1 MKKIKIIS
9 TIIFIIT
16 TLVLAVFSLSNI
28 KQVKTDLISGFLS
41 SSTEKNRDVIK
52 LSKLASNKMHVIFE
66 TTDYY
71 DNEDLRDEFLSSL
84 DTNVFSVENK
94 EFLNVLDLYKSKPHN
109 FLTEHKRTLL
119 KNKDYSKIDKE
130 SLEDLYNPIG
140 IMLETPDK
148 DPYLFLTSYLKSFDG
163 IRFTSTSNV
172 ISYKGKYYSELTLVL
187 NSDISYLKGLE
198 KLKNQLVSGD
208 VNIYFTG
215 PLIHSYMTSS
225 KSVVEINTICVISVL
240 ALVLLCGLYFKSL
253 KIFVPIG
260 LSIFFGIGFGYL
272 VTNLIFDTLNILT
285 FVFSTTLI
293 GISLD
298 YSLHFYMTER
308 KKTFYKSLTVSMLT
322 TVLAFLT
329 LLFTGVE
336 VLKEI
341 AIFTAFGLIGV
352 YLFVVL
358 ILPLFNFG
366 IKKGENFS
374 VPDLSNFKTYFLIVI
389 GLTFLSGL
397 CRLTFNDDI
406 KALYVPPQSLLK
418 AETLYKNIY
427 ETKDKSFI
435 VVKGKDLDEIIKNEE
450 KITQKLENE
459 NVPYISLTKLVP
471 SERKQKENQ
480 KLIKELYLE
489 NLDVYA
495 NFLDKSTISKLKNSF
510 DNDKVESLD
519 LFKYPYLKNFL
530 LDENT
535 SFIIVPAEYM
545 LEDEFNQI
553 VVSKDISAIVKSC
566 RKHCQY
572 ILPVILFVLI
582 GLLVGIYGFNKARK
596 IILSPFLGIIFAV
609 GLLSLLGCSMN
620 IFSILA
626 LFLILGFSLDYS
638 IFRASGDANS
648 KKAVLI
654 SCISTVFSF
663 FLLSLTS
670 FTLISSMGKVLCIGI
685 LTSYIL
691 SLVLLPENDKV

>member
-1 MKKIKIIS
+1 MKKIKLIS
-9 TIIFIIT
+9 TIIFILV
-16 TLVLAVFSLSNI
+16 TLLLAVFSLSNI
-28 KQVKTDLISGFLS
+28 KEVKMDLISGFLS
-41 SSTEKNRDVIK
+41 NATEKNRDVIK

-94 EFLNVLDLYKSKPHN
+94 EFLNILDLYKNNPHN

-119 KNKDYSKIDKE
+119 KNKDYQKLDRE
-130 SLEDLYNPIG
+130 SLQDLYNPIG

-148 DPYLFLTSYLKSFDG
+148 DPYLFLTDYLKSFDG
-163 IRFTSTSNV
+163 IRFTSSSNV
-172 ISYKGKYYSELTLVL
+172 INYNNKYYSELTLAL
-187 NSDISYLKGLE
+187 NNDISYLKGLE
-198 KLKNQLVSGD
+198 KLRSQLVSGD
-208 VNIYFTG
+208 VNIYFSG
-215 PLIHSYMTSS
+215 PLMHTYLTSS
-225 KSVVEINTICVISVL
+225 KSVVEINTICVISL
-240 ALVLLCGLYFKSL
+240 IALVLLCKFYFKSL
-253 KIFVPIG
+253 KIFIPIG

-272 VTNLIFDTLNILT
+272 VTNLVFDSINVLT

-298 YSLHFYMTER
+298 YSLHYYLTER
-308 KKTFYKSLTVSMLT
+308 KKSFYKSLTISMLT
-322 TVLAFLT
+322 TVFAFLT

-341 AIFTAFGLIGV
+341 AIFTGMGLVGV

-358 ILPLFNFG
+358 ILPLLNFN
-366 IKKGENFS
+366 IKKGEEIKI
-374 VPDLSNFKTYFLIVI
+374 PDLSNFKTYILIII

-397 CRLTFNDDI
+397 CRLNFNDDI
-406 KALYVPPQSLLK
+406 KALYVPPKSLLK
-418 AETLYKNIY
+418 AEALYKNVY

-435 VVKGKDLDEIIKNEE
+435 VVRGKTFNELIKNEE
-450 KITQKLENE
+450 KITKRLEQE
-459 NVPYISLTKLVP
+459 NVPYVSMTKIVP
-471 SERKQKENQ
+471 SVEKQKENQ
-480 KLIKELYLE
+480 MLIKQLYFE
-489 NLDVYA
+489 NLDGYA
-495 NFLDKSTISKLKNSF
+495 NFLDKATISKLKNSF
-510 DNDKVESLD
+510 SSDMLADLD
-519 LFKYPYLKNFL
+519 LVSYPYLRNFL
-530 LDENT
+530 LDDNT
-535 SFIIVPAEYM
+535 SFIVIPAEYM
-545 LEDEFNQI
+545 LEEEFNQI
-553 VVSKDISAIVKSC
+553 IVSKDISMIVKDC

-572 ILPVILFVLI
+572 ILPIILLVLV
-582 GLLVGIYGFNKARK
+582 GLLLSIYGYVKARK
-596 IILSPFLGIIFAV
+596 IILAPFLGIIFSV
-609 GLLSLLGCSMN
+609 GILSLFGFSMN

-638 IFRASGDANS
+638 IFRASGDTNS
-648 KKAVLI
+648 KNAVFI

-691 SLVLLPENDKV
+691 SLALLPEKDEV

>member
-1 MKKIKIIS
+1 
-9 TIIFIIT
+9 
-16 TLVLAVFSLSNI
+16 
-28 KQVKTDLISGFLS
+28 
-41 SSTEKNRDVIK
+41 
-52 LSKLASNKMHVIFE
+52 MHVIFE

-94 EFLNVLDLYKSKPHN
+94 EFLNILDLYKSKPHN

-308 KKTFYKSLTVSMLT
+308 KKTF
-322 TVLAFLT
+322 
-329 LLFTGVE
+329 
-336 VLKEI
+336 
-341 AIFTAFGLIGV
+341 
-352 YLFVVL
+352 
-358 ILPLFNFG
+358 
-366 IKKGENFS
+366 
-374 VPDLSNFKTYFLIVI
+374 
-389 GLTFLSGL
+389 
-397 CRLTFNDDI
+397 
-406 KALYVPPQSLLK
+406 
-418 AETLYKNIY
+418 
-427 ETKDKSFI
+427 
-435 VVKGKDLDEIIKNEE
+435 
-450 KITQKLENE
+450 
-459 NVPYISLTKLVP
+459 
-471 SERKQKENQ
+471 
-480 KLIKELYLE
+480 
-489 NLDVYA
+489 
-495 NFLDKSTISKLKNSF
+495 
-510 DNDKVESLD
+510 
-519 LFKYPYLKNFL
+519 
-530 LDENT
+530 
-535 SFIIVPAEYM
+535 
-545 LEDEFNQI
+545 
-553 VVSKDISAIVKSC
+553 
-566 RKHCQY
+566 
-572 ILPVILFVLI
+572 
-582 GLLVGIYGFNKARK
+582 
-596 IILSPFLGIIFAV
+596 
-609 GLLSLLGCSMN
+609 
-620 IFSILA
+620 
-626 LFLILGFSLDYS
+626 
-638 IFRASGDANS
+638 
-648 KKAVLI
+648 
-654 SCISTVFSF
+654 
-663 FLLSLTS
+663 
-670 FTLISSMGKVLCIGI
+670 
-685 LTSYIL
+685 
-691 SLVLLPENDKV
+691 